1 MADLEKCKLEN
12 VNFYNAYNFFFY
24 VNQISNSLVMSSPR
38 LSL

>member
-12 VNFYNAYNFFFY
+12 VNFYNAYTFFFY
-24 VNQISNSLVMSSPR
+24 VHQISNSLAMGSPR

>member
-24 VNQISNSLVMSSPR
+24 VNQISNSLAMGSPR

>member
-1 MADLEKCKLEN
+1 MADLEKCKLAN

-24 VNQISNSLVMSSPR
+24 VNQISNSLAMGSPR